1 MADSRACH
9 GKASFIASLIDRS
22 SYYLL
27 MQILG
32 MVLHV
37 IFALSSLLETSSGF

>member
-9 GKASFIASLIDRS
+9 GKASFIA
-22 SYYLL
+22 YYLL

-37 IFALSSLLETSSGF
+37 IFTLSSLLETISGF